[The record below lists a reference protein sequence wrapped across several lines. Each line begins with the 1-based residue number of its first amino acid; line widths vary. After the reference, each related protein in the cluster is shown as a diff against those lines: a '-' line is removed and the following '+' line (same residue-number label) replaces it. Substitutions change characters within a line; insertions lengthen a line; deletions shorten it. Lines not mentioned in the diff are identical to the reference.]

1 MAKLI
6 IHLAVLLVSGALCLT
21 AQSLTSLTGTVIDP
35 SGAVIPGASITLENV
50 AQGVERGT
58 TSDAAGRYT
67 FAQIPPG
74 DYRINGQAAGF
85 TDVVINNV
93 RLLVNTPATI
103 NVEFAKVG
111 AVAETVL
118 VSAEAVQVNTTDAS
132 LGHAFGTR
140 PILELPFE
148 ARNVAQLLSLQPGV
162 TFIGNTDTLANDG
175 RNGSVA
181 GGRSDQANVTLDGI
195 DVNDQQNR
203 YAFASVLRATLDSI
217 QEFRV
222 TTVNPTADLGR
233 SSGAQIAMNTKSG
246 TNAFHGSLYEYHRNT
261 LTTANSFFN
270 NAVPS
275 DETNPKGG
283 VERPK
288 LIRNVFGA
296 SAGGRIV
303 RDRLFF
309 FANYEGRRDAREDS
323 VVRTVPSETLRQGIV
338 QYVNTSGGVSVL
350 SPGDIRTKIDPLGLG
365 VNQAALTVLQS
376 YPMPNSDELGD
387 GLTTRGF
394 RFKAPIGLRWNTYIA
409 KIDSYLD
416 RDAKHAVFV
425 RGNLQNDHSNALP
438 EFPGQPPARVNLNN
452 SKGLAIG
459 YNTVLRPNLI
469 STARYGFTRQ
479 GVQDTGALDMS
490 YIQIHRDLDPP
501 FATTR
506 GISRILPVHQFSED
520 LTWIKG
526 SHNLKFGGV
535 TRTIRNNRLDY
546 QNSYF
551 YGVTNSAW
559 LQNTG
564 LELRQPA
571 TDLSAS
577 FNNSYSEAVLAVMG
591 GVSQVNAQ
599 YNYDLKGNS
608 LAVGAP
614 QTRKFAAN
622 EYEFYAQDTWNVV
635 RGLTVTAGLRWSLS
649 PPVYEQQ
656 GYQAT
661 ILPSLGDWFE
671 SRGALAAAGKSQAD
685 AGDLSFIRKSD
696 KGGRD
701 LYPYHKK
708 NFAPRLAI
716 AYSPR
721 GESGWRKWLFGGE
734 GRTTFRAGAGILYDV
749 YGQGI
754 IRSFDSSQLGFS
766 STIQNASGALTLAQT
781 PRYTGFNNFPQS
793 LIVAPSAPGFPQVPP
808 ADSFSIANAI
818 DDKLKPPYNINLN
831 FSVGREFSHGI
842 FVEASYVGRLS
853 RRLLTSVDVAT
864 PTNLTD
870 PKSGQ
875 TYFQAAQSL
884 AQQARSDT
892 PVDNVAKLPFWEN
905 MFPDAA
911 GDGYTAT
918 QQAYM
923 LYSDVAPDY
932 TGALVAMDVY
942 CYPACSVL
950 GPYSMFQNQ
959 YSALSIWRS
968 IGGASYHAMQWT
980 ARKRFG
986 GGNQFDIN
994 YAFSKSIDWGSG
1006 VERDDEW
1013 NLTGFIINAW
1023 MPRQN
1028 ISVSDWDMRHQFN
1041 MNGIFQLPVGRNR
1054 RWAGGIGRG
1063 LDAVIGGWQLA
1074 GVWRWTS
1081 ALPGYVYNGR
1091 AWPTGWNLAGYG
1103 TPTGP
1108 LQTQMGSFKDAPAIS
1123 GNPGPNIFADPQKAM
1138 DSYAL
1143 TLPGD
1148 SGIRNT
1154 LRGDGFFAVD
1164 GSLSKRFTMPYA
1176 ESHSL
1181 QFRWE
1186 VFNLT
1191 NSVRFDPA
1199 SISNFLTI
1207 SGSFGKYSDVL
1218 TNPRVMQFGLRYEF

>member
-1 MAKLI
+1 MAKLPAY
-6 IHLAVLLVSGALCLT
+6 LAVLLVFCSACLT
-21 AQSLTSLTGTVIDP
+21 AQSLTSLTGTVTDP
-35 SGAVIPGASITLENV
+35 TGAVIPGASITLENT
-50 AQGVERGT
+50 AQGVQRST
-58 TSDAAGRYT
+58 TADAAGRYT
-67 FAQIPPG
+67 FAQVPPG
-74 DYRINGQAAGF
+74 EYRIHGKAGGF
-85 TDVVINNV
+85 ADVTVNNV

-103 NVEFAKVG
+103 NVVFETIG
-111 AVAETVL
+111 TITETVS
-118 VSAEAVQVNTTDAS
+118 VSAEAAQVNTTDAS
-132 LGHAFGTR
+132 IGNAFGTR

-162 TFIGNTDTLANDG
+162 TFIGNTETLEDDS

-195 DVNDQQNR
+195 DVNDQQDR
-203 YAFASVLRATLDSI
+203 YAFTSVLRATLDSI

-246 TNAFHGSLYEYHRNT
+246 TNDFHGSLYEYHRNT
-261 LTTANSFFN
+261 RTTANSFFN
-270 NAVPS
+270 NAVPA
-275 DETNPKGG
+275 DENNPTGG
-283 VERPK
+283 VPKPK
-288 LIRNVFGA
+288 LLRNVFGA
-296 SAGGRIV
+296 SAGGPIMRN
-303 RDRLFF
+303 RLFF

-323 VVRTVPSETLRQGIV
+323 VVRTVPSETLRQGII
-338 QYVNTSGGVSVL
+338 QYRNTSGGVSVL
-350 SPGDIRTKIDPLGLG
+350 TPDDIRTRIDPLGLG
-365 VNQAALTVLQS
+365 VNQAALQVLQS
-376 YPMPNSDELGD
+376 YPMPNSDETGD

-394 RFKAPIGLRWNTYIA
+394 RFKAPVGLRWNTYIA
-409 KIDSYLD
+409 KIDTYLD
-416 RDAKHAVFV
+416 RDARHAVFV
-425 RGNLQNDHSNALP
+425 RGNLQNDHSNELP
-438 EFPGQPPARVNLNN
+438 QFPGQPPRRVNLNN
-452 SKGLAIG
+452 SKGLAVG
-459 YNTVLRPNLI
+459 YNAVLRPNLI

-479 GVQDTGALDMS
+479 GVEQTGALDAS
-490 YIQIHRDLDPP
+490 YIQINRDLDAP

-506 GISRILPVHQFSED
+506 GISRILPVHQLSED
-520 LTWIKG
+520 LNWIKG

-535 TRTIRNNRLDY
+535 VRTVRNDRLDY

-559 LQNTG
+559 LKDTG
-564 LELRQPA
+564 LELRTPV
-571 TDLSAS
+571 TDLSKS

-591 GVSQVNAQ
+591 GVTQVNAQ
-599 YNYDLKGNS
+599 YNYDLDGNA
-608 LAVGAP
+608 LQIGAP

-622 EYEFYAQDTWNVV
+622 EYEFYAQDTWNVT
-635 RGLTVTAGLRWSLS
+635 RGLTVTAGLRWSLT

-656 GYQAT
+656 GYQTT
-661 ILPSLGDWFE
+661 IIPSLGDWFE
-671 SRGALAAAGKSQAD
+671 KRGALAAAGLSQAD
-685 AGDLSFIRKSD
+685 AGGLSFVRKSD
-696 KGGRD
+696 QGGRD
-701 LYPYHKK
+701 LYPFHKK
-708 NFAPRLAI
+708 NLAPRLAI
-716 AYSPR
+716 AYTPR
-721 GESGWRKWLFGGE
+721 AESGWRKWLFGGE
-734 GRTTFRAGAGILYDV
+734 GKTTFRAGAGILYDV

-754 IRSFDSSQLGFS
+754 IRSFDTQQLGFS
-766 STIQNASGALTLAQT
+766 SMLQNPSGILTLAQT
-781 PRYTGFNNFPQS
+781 PRYTSFDAFPS
-793 LIVAPSAPGFPQVPP
+793 ALIVAPSAPGFPQVPP
-808 ADSFSIANAI
+808 PESFSIAHAI
-818 DDKLKPPYNINLN
+818 DDKLKPPYSINLN
-831 FSVGREFSHGI
+831 FSIGREFSHGI
-842 FVEASYVGRLS
+842 FVEGSYVGRLS

-870 PKSGQ
+870 PSSGQ
-875 TYFQAAQSL
+875 TYFQAAQ
-884 AQQARSDT
+884 AIIQQARADT
-892 PVDNVAKLPFWEN
+892 PVENVAPQPFWEH

-932 TGALVAMDVY
+932 TGALIAMDWG
-942 CYPACSVL
+942 CYPGCSVL
-950 GPYSMFQNQ
+950 GPFAMFNDQ

-980 ARKRFG
+980 ARKRFSG
-986 GGNQFDIN
+986 GSQFDIN
-994 YAFSKSIDWGSG
+994 YTLSKSIDWGSG
-1006 VERDDEW
+1006 VERDEEW

-1041 MNGIFQLPVGRNR
+1041 MNGILQLPFGRNR
-1054 RWAGGIGRG
+1054 RWASGIGKG

-1074 GVWRWTS
+1074 GIWRWTS
-1081 ALPGYVYNGR
+1081 ALPGYIYNGR
-1091 AWPTGWNLAGYG
+1091 AWPTSWNLSGYG
-1103 TPTGP
+1103 TPNGP
-1108 LQTQMGSFKDAPAIS
+1108 LKTGMGSFKDAPAIS

-1138 DSYAL
+1138 DSYDF
-1143 TLPGD
+1143 TLPGE

-1154 LRGDGFFAVD
+1154 LRGDGFFALD
-1164 GSLSKRFTMPYA
+1164 GSLSKRFIMPYR

-1191 NSVRFDPA
+1191 NTVRFDPG